1 MGERE
6 GGTEGGTE
14 GVGQHERAPCYN
26 GGRVRSRYLAREN
39 LGSIEGDFEI
49 GIIYVFRLGS

>member
-14 GVGQHERAPCYN
+14 GVGQHERAPCY

>member
-1 MGERE
+1 MKGRL
-6 GGTEGGTE
+6 
-14 GVGQHERAPCYN
+14 VMY

-39 LGSIEGDFEI
+39 LGWIEGDFEI

>member
-14 GVGQHERAPCYN
+14 GVGQHERAPCYVW
-26 GGRVRSRYLAREN
+26 GSRAQPLFGA
-39 LGSIEGDFEI
+39 GKFGMD
-49 GIIYVFRLGS
+49 